1 MIAHAQCALANNVE
15 HFKMVLESVSCTEE
29 DLLFTDAETG
39 TDADAEIAV
48 HLNSFQQ
55 FCYPCTNAVCRF
67 ERKIKQKMS
76 KKHVHIQCNRQSNVV
91 SQKINKELNVFTV
104 FRLSINMSTEK

>member
-39 TDADAEIAV
+39 TDADAETFALEQLSTV
-48 HLNSFQQ
+48 LLSLHKCSMSFQKEK
-55 FCYPCTNAVCRF
+55 R
-67 ERKIKQKMS
+67 E
-76 KKHVHIQCNRQSNVV
+76 KKHVQIQCNRQSNVK
-91 SQKINKELNVFTV
+91 SQKNSNVFTV